1 MILYDRPLPGGY
13 TDRKFIV
20 EEEDFE
26 LEKGKGRRI
35 AAMRCLRKEFLGVPV
50 YDFKYRNPALSKF
63 ELRDVQVTCGTFGV
77 RAEKLVTKMGRLI
90 AANVLDRRP
99 GEYLAIRGIDKYG
112 NDEYVWATE
121 ADIAHVLN
129 VEPAHEPRKE
139 TGTRKSRHWLLSTKK
154 TAAHFGFPYSGR
166 AFDFNRDWNKTPNTK
181 SIYKLFAKTMYDVL
195 IPNALV
201 AKDNGKRVSLED
213 FMDALSWV
221 FRGHGGVIRK
231 AFRESGKGIQDF
243 RLDNI
248 DAQYAV
254 YVRDFELDKEGK
266 VTDRHT
272 PPGMWWTVE
281 KYLTKSK
288 AGYFLRDMDKE
299 NVKESK
305 PLTRLKEAFL
315 ANREIGSWDSTRICK
330 ELHVSFRTVAEFNK
344 ILAERRK
351 KWADSEGAFC

>member
-13 TDRKFIV
+13 TDRKFIA

-26 LEKGKGRRI
+26 LEKGKGRRL

-50 YDFKYRNPALSKF
+50 YDFNYRNPALSKF
-63 ELRDVQVTCGTFGV
+63 ELRDARVTCGTFGV
-77 RAEKLVTKMGRLI
+77 RAEKLVAKMARI
-90 AANVLDRRP
+90 VANAPDERRE
-99 GEYLAIRGIDKYG
+99 GEYLAIRDIDQYG
-112 NDEYVWATE
+112 NDRYMWVEEGV
-121 ADIAHVLN
+121 VNSLLN
-129 VEPAHEPRKE
+129 VDPAHEPKE
-139 TGTRKSRHWLLSTKK
+139 MTETRASRHWLLSTKK

-231 AFRESGKGIQDF
+231 AFRESGKGVQDF
-243 RLDNI
+243 RRDNI

-254 YVRDFELDKEGK
+254 YVRDFELDRDGK

-272 PPGMWWTVE
+272 PPEMWWTVE
-281 KYLTKSK
+281 NYSTKSR
-288 AGYFLRDMDKE
+288 AGYFLRDMDRD

-305 PLTRLKEAFL
+305 PLKRLKEAFL
-315 ANREIGSWDSTRICK
+315 ANREIGSWDSRRICK
-330 ELHVSFRTVAEFNK
+330 EFNVSFRTVSEFNK
-344 ILAERRK
+344 ILTERRK
-351 KWADSEGAFC
+351 KWADTEGSFC

>member
-1 MILYDRPLPGGY
+1 MILYDTPLPGGY
-13 TDRKFIV
+13 TDRKFIA

-26 LEKGKGRRI
+26 LEKGKGRRL

-50 YDFKYRNPALSKF
+50 YNFNYRNPALSKF
-63 ELRDVQVTCGTFGV
+63 ELRDAQVTCGTFGV
-77 RAEKLVTKMGRLI
+77 RAEKLVAKMGRLI

-99 GEYLAIRGIDKYG
+99 GEYLAIRGIDQYG
-112 NDEYVWATE
+112 NDRYMWVAESV
-121 ADIAHVLN
+121 VNSLMN
-129 VEPAHEPRKE
+129 VDPDHEPRKE
-139 TGTRKSRHWLLSTKK
+139 TGTRTSRHWLLSTKK

-221 FRGHGGVIRK
+221 FRGHEGVIRK
-231 AFRESGKGIQDF
+231 AFRESGKGVQDF
-243 RLDNI
+243 RRDSI

-254 YVRDFELDKEGK
+254 YVRDFELDRDGK
-266 VTDRHT
+266 VTDKHT
-272 PPGMWWTVE
+272 PPGMWWTVDN
-281 KYLTKSK
+281 YSTKSR
-288 AGYFLRDMDKE
+288 AGYFLRDMDDG

-305 PLTRLKEAFL
+305 PLKRLKEAFL
-315 ANREIGSWDSTRICK
+315 ANREIGSWDSRRICK
-330 ELHVSFRTVAEFNK
+330 EFNVSFRTVSEFNK

-351 KWADSEGAFC
+351 KWSDTEGSFC